1 MDEIQ
6 LIGVDGGATEVKA
19 HAVACDDLARA
30 NAFAL
35 RPESAARVYPRLP
48 DFTPLPVAEQ
58 LAQRDSGK
66 LELSLAEIE
75 QGRLWVAAAAEAII
89 QTARA
94 CAAQRVLVGI
104 GMPGLKTPDRR
115 GIGVINNGPRMPEYL
130 TLLERNLA
138 SVGVELAAPIAAL
151 GSDADYCGLGEEY
164 AADGLFRDVQ
174 NAYYVGGGTGLADA
188 LKLRGELLPF
198 DATKSWLLKAWQIP
212 SALGPTFEQLVSASA
227 LNRVWARWTDVA
239 SAPRGRRSTPETLHT
254 ADTAVPPVASYPERA
269 ALAGDPR
276 AVAWLD
282 TAALV
287 LAELIFERL
296 WTTRNGCAKAPSRG
310 DAYAKLD
317 PNHDYR
323 GTLLD
328 RVIIGQRIGLI
339 YADPQYR
346 AVFGDKL
353 DTYLAAWIARGGDA
367 EMAAA
372 TICPNFMRASKLRAA
387 PALGAAVAA
396 AQACLMS
403 PT

>member
-1 MDEIQ
+1 MAAVL

-30 NAFAL
+30 SAFAL
-35 RPESAARVYPRLP
+35 RPESAARVYSQLP
-48 DFTPLPVAEQ
+48 EFAPLPVGEQ
-58 LAQRDSGK
+58 LAQRDSGRTQ
-66 LELSLAEIE
+66 LSAPEIE

-89 QTARA
+89 ETAHA

-104 GMPGLKTPDRR
+104 GMPGLKTPDSR
-115 GIGVINNGPRMPEYL
+115 GICVINNGPRMPEYL

-138 SVGVELAAPIAAL
+138 QAGVALASPIAAL

-164 AADGLFRDVQ
+164 AAEGLFRDVQ

-188 LKLRGELLPF
+188 LKLRGKLVPF
-198 DATKSWLLKAWQIP
+198 DAAKSWLLKSWQIP

-227 LNRVWARWTDVA
+227 LNRVWANWTDVA
-239 SAPRGRRSTPETLHT
+239 SAPRGRRSAPETLHT
-254 ADTAVPPVASYPERA
+254 ADTALQLASIYPERA

-276 AVAWLD
+276 AAAWLD

-287 LAELIFERL
+287 LAELISERL
-296 WTTRNGCAKAPSRG
+296 RTIKLGRACVPHRG
-310 DAYAKLD
+310 DAYGKLN

-339 YADPQYR
+339 YADPRYR
-346 AVFGDKL
+346 TVFGDQL

-367 EMAAA
+367 EMAA
-372 TICPNFMRASKLRAA
+372 TYL
-387 PALGAAVAA
+387 LGAGSAA
-396 AQACLMS
+396 AADGSQHIQVALEE
-403 PT
+403 